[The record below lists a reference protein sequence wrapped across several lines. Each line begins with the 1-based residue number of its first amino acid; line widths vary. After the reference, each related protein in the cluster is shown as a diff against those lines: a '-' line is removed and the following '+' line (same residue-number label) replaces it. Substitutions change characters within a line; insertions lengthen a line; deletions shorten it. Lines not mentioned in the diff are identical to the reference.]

1 MHRVAAKSHQLGL
14 DRRPKTAMDVWPLTR
29 VPARRPSMLTIT
41 LTLCS
46 RYNTTEQSSGGER
59 GPHTQGR
66 RIGPFRNA
74 VQSAIKALG
83 FAAFSF
89 VPPGGAQPP
98 RLRDQV
104 LPVAAHPAQTEGH
117 AGASKVVS
125 KSLVSTPTSFVNR
138 QRVSCIACQRRG
150 VWHRSTY
157 LLLLRIG

>member
-1 MHRVAAKSHQLGL
+1 MRLRPAVDEHGTHLQLEMHRVAAKPHQFWSRALSQQ
-14 DRRPKTAMDVWPLTR
+14 RWTWPLTR

-66 RIGPFRNA
+66 STGPFQNA
-74 VQSAIKALG
+74 VQSATKALG
-83 FAAFSF
+83 FAAF

-98 RLRDQV
+98 QLRDQV
-104 LPVAAHPAQTEGH
+104 LPVAAHPDQTEGH

-125 KSLVSTPTSFVNR
+125 KSLVSTPTSLIR
-138 QRVSCIACQRRG
+138 QSSEGQSHV
-150 VWHRSTY
+150 
-157 LLLLRIG
+157 